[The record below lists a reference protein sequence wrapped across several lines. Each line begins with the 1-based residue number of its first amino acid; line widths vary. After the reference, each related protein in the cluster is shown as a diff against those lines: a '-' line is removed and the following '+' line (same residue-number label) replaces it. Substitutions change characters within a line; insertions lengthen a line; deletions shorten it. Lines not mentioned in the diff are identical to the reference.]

1 MDAAILCGGQS
12 LRMGRNKAF
21 LSIQGRPLIER
32 QIEVL
37 RRTFDRILLVT
48 RSLREYEYLAGA
60 FQETT
65 VELVSDA
72 VPGQGSMV
80 GIYSG
85 LLSMQ
90 GRAGFFVACDMP
102 FLNEDL
108 IRFMV
113 GLSEAFDIVIP
124 QSQGGAFLRQSGA
137 KTLLEPTHAVYS
149 KACLGPME
157 AQMTTG
163 DYKIIHFFS
172 QVRVRAVS
180 EEETR
185 RFDPRGLALA
195 NVNTEEEYKRYCAI
209 TFGS

>member
-37 RRTFDRILLVT
+37 WRIFDRILLVT

-85 LLSMQ
+85 LLSVQ

-102 FLNEDL
+102 FLNENL

-113 GLSEAFDIVIP
+113 GLSEDFDIVIP
-124 QSQGGAFLRQSGA
+124 QSPGG
-137 KTLLEPTHAVYS
+137 LEPTHAVYS

-157 AQMTTG
+157 AQMGTG
-163 DYKIIHFFS
+163 DYKIIRFFS
-172 QVRVRAVS
+172 QVRVRAVTG
-180 EEETR
+180 EETR
-185 RFDPRGLALA
+185 RFDPLGLALA
-195 NVNTEEEYKRYCAI
+195 NVNTEEEYKRYCAL
-209 TFGS
+209 T